1 MISGFAILA
10 FGWLLPPLGAML
22 GVVCDFNLAAIEWT
36 IDAAARIPGNHF
48 WVAGPPPAWLYVY
61 YGLLAVPFMLPNW
74 IAYRRIW
81 GAVCLWILVGFA
93 YAGLSKLKVGER
105 ELVCGFVSVGHGSA
119 VVLELPDGQVWIY
132 DAGRLGSP
140 RAAAQSIEAYLR
152 SRRISHIDAL
162 VLSHADI
169 DHYNAVPELLEKFSV
184 QAVYV
189 SPQMFR
195 EATAPLM
202 ILRAAI
208 AQASVPIETV
218 AAGDALVAGD
228 CIARIVHPPRN
239 GVMGND
245 NAQSIVLSVEYDGR
259 RVLLTGDLES
269 EGARQ
274 LLSGPP
280 LDCDIL
286 MAPHHGSPQSDP
298 AAVVSW
304 STPEWAVI
312 SSGDPAAVSTDAY
325 DLLMGRRALNTAD
338 VGAIRARLSADR
350 VEVRAWRVDPW

>member
-1 MISGFAILA
+1 
-10 FGWLLPPLGAML
+10 
-22 GVVCDFNLAAIEWT
+22 
-36 IDAAARIPGNHF
+36 
-48 WVAGPPPAWLYVY
+48 
-61 YGLLAVPFMLPNW
+61 
-74 IAYRRIW
+74 
-81 GAVCLWILVGFA
+81 
-93 YAGLSKLKVGER
+93 
-105 ELVCGFVSVGHGSA
+105 
-119 VVLELPDGQVWIY
+119 
-132 DAGRLGSP
+132 
-140 RAAAQSIEAYLR
+140 
-152 SRRISHIDAL
+152 

-195 EATAPLM
+195 ETTAPLT
-202 ILRAAI
+202 ILEEAI
-208 AQASVPIETV
+208 VQAGVPINML

-274 LLSGPP
+274 LLFGPP
-280 LDCDIL
+280 LDCDVL

-312 SSGDPAAVSTDAY
+312 SSGDPAAVSTNAY
-325 DLLMGRRALNTAD
+325 DPLMGRRALNTAD
-338 VGAIRARLSADR
+338 VGAVRARLSADR